1 MLIIKH
7 LARYITR
14 YNPSS
19 RAVTTGHLGKD
30 SARRRYGLSVAQTS
44 ESAVSQ
50 VSKPAGRMPVVPTWK
65 SAARQVWKPALRNSG
80 RKSLNGCSRTAGSG
94 WTIAATL
101 PKTGLRPRA
110 ALEFNGVVD
119 VKIKICG
126 ITSPADAEAAVLAG
140 ADALGLMFFPGS
152 PRFISLEMAQD
163 IARRLPPYVLRTGVF
178 ADPEPSEVVA
188 AIQHCQL
195 NLLQFH
201 GAETPE
207 FCLQFGLMTMKA
219 FRMKNADSLPA
230 LSAYQTDAFL
240 LDSHVAGKPGG
251 TGETFNW
258 DLALEAK
265 KFGKPIFLAGGL
277 TPQNVAE
284 AVRQTQPFGVDVSSG
299 VEQSPGKKDAGKMRD
314 FIAAV
319 RGA

>member
-1 MLIIKH
+1 M
-7 LARYITR
+7 
-14 YNPSS
+14 
-19 RAVTTGHLGKD
+19 
-30 SARRRYGLSVAQTS
+30 
-44 ESAVSQ
+44 
-50 VSKPAGRMPVVPTWK
+50 
-65 SAARQVWKPALRNSG
+65 
-80 RKSLNGCSRTAGSG
+80 
-94 WTIAATL
+94 
-101 PKTGLRPRA
+101 
-110 ALEFNGVVD
+110 VD

-126 ITSPADAEAAVLAG
+126 ITSAADAEAAVQAG

-152 PRFISLEMAQD
+152 PRHISLEMAQA
-163 IARRLPPYVLRTGVF
+163 ISRSLPPYILRTGVF
-178 ADPEPSEVVA
+178 ADPDPSDVFA
-188 AIQHCQL
+188 AIQQCQL

-201 GAETPE
+201 GNETPE

-219 FRMKNADSLPA
+219 FRMKNADSLLA
-230 LSAYQTDAFL
+230 LTAFHTDAYL

-284 AVRQTQPFGVDVSSG
+284 AVRKVQPFGVDVSSG
-299 VEQSPGKKDAGKMRD
+299 VEQSPGKKDAKKMRD
-314 FIAAV
+314 FVAAV